1 MELSSYWELANPWPC
16 NTPTASL
23 FVTCWMLFESETI
36 GEDLLLTS
44 SFSEHL
50 IVDLPRLTLPWV
62 CSHCDLEYWHTNM
75 HRSTTEDTLYL
86 PDTHRQHKL
95 VWNSILHR
103 QAHLNLDNMQLLT
116 SVTVKTF
123 SKTGT
128 ARCSYIFRNIVFTS
142 NVHETVTETDRGSGS
157 FALHCPLYLQ
167 RDWCL
172 PRRLTAER
180 STWGN

>member
-50 IVDLPRLTLPWV
+50 IVDLPRLNLPWV

-75 HRSTTEDTLYL
+75 HRNTIEDTLFL
-86 PDTHRQHKL
+86 PDRHRLHKL
-95 VWNSILHR
+95 VWNYILHR

-123 SKTGT
+123 SKQLQQDVH
-128 ARCSYIFRNIVFTS
+128 IF
-142 NVHETVTETDRGSGS
+142 SGILFS
-157 FALHCPLYLQ
+157 HLMCMRPLQ
-167 RDWCL
+167 RQTGEVEASLCIVPCIYSVIGAYPGVL
-172 PRRLTAER
+172 
-180 STWGN
+180 